1 MSKIKKVIVLVLFST
16 IFISCSDYSKIL
28 KSEDYTAKFDLANK
42 YFDAEK
48 YMQSIALY
56 EQVYQRYPKQSE
68 GEVSYFRIGKAYYL
82 SNDFFMGGYFLGQFI
97 ARFPYSPKVEEATFI
112 SALCSVNQSPN
123 KSLDQTETEIAI
135 NNLQQ
140 FVDRFPNSELVDS
153 CNNIMDRLQFK
164 IETKSFDAVRLYS
177 KTMNYRAAVTS
188 AEIFTTNYP
197 ISKYKEEAQYILV
210 SNSYYL
216 AKNSVDSKKLER
228 TEQTLERYRTFAVEY
243 PSSKYLKGLKTLNDE
258 LEKQLEK
265 LEKLEAEK

>member
-1 MSKIKKVIVLVLFST
+1 MNRIKKVIVLFIIST
-16 IFISCSDYSKIL
+16 IVISCSDYSKIL
-28 KSEDYTAKFDLANK
+28 KSEDYTSKFELANK

-48 YMQSIALY
+48 YMQSVALY

-68 GEVSYFRIGKAYYL
+68 GEVSYFRIGKSYYL
-82 SNDFFMGGYFLGQFI
+82 TNDFVMGGYFLGQFI

-123 KSLDQTETEIAI
+123 KSLDQTDTEIAI

-140 FVDRFPNSELVDS
+140 FIDRFPNSDLVDS

-164 IETKSFDAVRLYS
+164 IETKSFDAVKLYS

-188 AEIFTTNYP
+188 SEIFMTNYP
-197 ISKYKEEAQYILV
+197 ISKYKEEAEYILV
-210 SNSYYL
+210 NNSYFL
-216 AKNSVDSKKLER
+216 AKNSIDSKKLER
-228 TEQTLERYRTFAVEY
+228 TEQTLERYRTFATEF
-243 PSSKYLKGLKTLNDE
+243 PTSKYLKGLNAIKDE

-265 LEKLEAEK
+265 LE